1 MSALLDSLAQ
11 HYTALPEPLRAAGG
25 LAESRSKALAA
36 ALQDDLPAAR
46 AERWR
51 YFPLRPMAQ
60 RVFRAATGASIDAA
74 LLSEIPAPRLVF
86 VNGWCDRSL
95 SDLNGLAE
103 GVRVE
108 SLGRLLHQAHP
119 RDVAWLGRIFAE
131 ADETF
136 ARLNAALAVEG
147 AVIQLEEN
155 VQQTTPLHLVS
166 IGAPEAA
173 DAAWH
178 LRHLIELRHG
188 AALTVIE
195 HQLAADA
202 HAHFDNTLCHVHLKP
217 GAVLRHVRRQAASE
231 HATLLYRTDA
241 VLAAG
246 AEYRRVDLELGAALS
261 RHELNASLQGE
272 AAAVISGGAM
282 LADGKRVL
290 DSRLQVEHIARDT
303 RCDLRWRGL
312 ASERGKLN
320 FHGGIHIRVGA
331 DGTDAQLSNRNL
343 LLSDSAEVNT
353 QPVLVI
359 DADEVKAAHGATVG
373 QLDHSAL
380 FYLQSRGIPQAEARA
395 MLMQA
400 FLIEVLDVLED
411 EALAESLLP
420 VLQSRFERNAKA

>member
-1 MSALLDSLAQ
+1 MKHIAIIL
-11 HYTALPEPLRAAGG
+11 AGG
-25 LAESRSKALAA
+25 TGSRSGLSYPKQFA
-36 ALQDDLPAAR
+36 
-46 AERWR
+46 
-51 YFPLRPMAQ
+51 PLGGKPLIGHTLSAFQ
-60 RVFRAATGASIDAA
+60 NHPLIDAI
-74 LLSEIPAPRLVF
+74 L
-86 VNGWCDRSL
+86 C
-95 SDLNGLAE
+95 
-103 GVRVE
+103 
-108 SLGRLLHQAHP
+108 
-119 RDVAWLGRIFAE
+119 
-131 ADETF
+131 
-136 ARLNAALAVEG
+136 
-147 AVIQLEEN
+147 
-155 VQQTTPLHLVS
+155 VS
-166 IGAPEAA
+166 
-173 DAAWH
+173 H
-178 LRHLIELRHG
+178 
-188 AALTVIE
+188 
-195 HQLAADA
+195 
-202 HAHFDNTLCHVHLKP
+202 
-217 GAVLRHVRRQAASE
+217 
-231 HATLLYRTDA
+231 
-241 VLAAG
+241 
-246 AEYRRVDLELGAALS
+246 AEYIDQIRRILES
-261 RHELNASLQGE
+261 CSISK

-420 VLQSRFERNAKA
+420 VLQSRFERNPKA

>member
-1 MSALLDSLAQ
+1 
-11 HYTALPEPLRAAGG
+11 
-25 LAESRSKALAA
+25 
-36 ALQDDLPAAR
+36 
-46 AERWR
+46 
-51 YFPLRPMAQ
+51 
-60 RVFRAATGASIDAA
+60 
-74 LLSEIPAPRLVF
+74 
-86 VNGWCDRSL
+86 
-95 SDLNGLAE
+95 
-103 GVRVE
+103 
-108 SLGRLLHQAHP
+108 
-119 RDVAWLGRIFAE
+119 
-131 ADETF
+131 
-136 ARLNAALAVEG
+136 
-147 AVIQLEEN
+147 
-155 VQQTTPLHLVS
+155 
-166 IGAPEAA
+166 
-173 DAAWH
+173 
-178 LRHLIELRHG
+178 
-188 AALTVIE
+188 
-195 HQLAADA
+195 
-202 HAHFDNTLCHVHLKP
+202 
-217 GAVLRHVRRQAASE
+217 
-231 HATLLYRTDA
+231 
-241 VLAAG
+241 
-246 AEYRRVDLELGAALS
+246 
-261 RHELNASLQGE
+261 
-272 AAAVISGGAM
+272 M

-320 FHGGIHIRVGA
+320 FYGGIHIRTGA

>member
-202 HAHFDNTLCHVHLKP
+202 HAHLDNTLCHVHLKP
-217 GAVLRHVRRQAASE
+217 GAVLRHVRQQRASE
-231 HATLLYRTDA
+231 PATLLYRTDA

-320 FHGGIHIRVGA
+320 FHGGIHIRAGA